1 MNSTNA
7 NQSLAV
13 VTGGASGI
21 GLSCINRFAK
31 EGYEVL
37 IIDANKE
44 AGESVLKNLKS
55 KGYTSNFAYC
65 DITKHEKVAT
75 IFETLGNENKVPKS

>member
-7 NQSLAV
+7 NQPLAV

-55 KGYTSNFAYC
+55 EGYTSNFA
-65 DITKHEKVAT
+65 
-75 IFETLGNENKVPKS
+75 